1 MTAICGSGEE
11 KVRERGGR
19 RGIRGG
25 VVIYRWVRTCEGVNR
40 GEQVLIQN
48 GDAADKC
55 YQTSEGRFGFQNF
68 DNTYQTGTV
77 NSVFF
82 FLLFIYFLF
91 LPFLNNLFIYFL
103 DAS

>member
-1 MTAICGSGEE
+1 MGIWRWLKAGRPLEVTAICGSGEE

-25 VVIYRWVRTCEGVNR
+25 VVIYRWVRLERACEGVNR

-55 YQTSEGRFGFQNF
+55 YQTS
-68 DNTYQTGTV
+68 
-77 NSVFF
+77 
-82 FLLFIYFLF
+82 
-91 LPFLNNLFIYFL
+91 
-103 DAS
+103 